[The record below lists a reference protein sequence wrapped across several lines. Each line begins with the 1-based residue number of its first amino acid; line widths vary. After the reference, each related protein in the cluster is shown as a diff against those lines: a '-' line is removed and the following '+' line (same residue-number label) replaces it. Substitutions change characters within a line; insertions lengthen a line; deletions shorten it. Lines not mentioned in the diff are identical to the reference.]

1 MKEVLDDQLID
12 APLKLIVIESNKA
25 VFTFKKSTAEEI
37 TKQIDEVFKRK
48 QYKLEE
54 GSTTRG
60 KYGKGS
66 LALRILFG
74 AFAKRFCW
82 ETRVEPDGTDT
93 RFTLI
98 KDAKGYAGGLIGM
111 NQVSNE
117 YKRMTDAFTLLHTT
131 LHN

>member
-12 APLKLIVIESNKA
+12 TPVKLIVIESNKA
-25 VFTFKKSTAEEI
+25 VFTFQKSTAEEI
-37 TKQIDEVFKRK
+37 AKQIEDIFKQK
-48 QYKLEE
+48 GYKLEE
-54 GSTTRG
+54 GSTARG

-82 ETRVEPDGTDT
+82 ETRVESNGSET